1 MRFAGTFSIFFVAGD
16 RHNGRNMEIRRR
28 GPKVRQDENGK
39 HVIRDLTGKDGKPVA
54 GFSFPKD
61 VPDRARKLR
70 DQARIL
76 RDIAERLDRRAGELE
91 ENRSGGKVLHFLR
104 RYLRKEMPTKTT

>member
-1 MRFAGTFSIFFVAGD
+1 MRSAGTFTMFFATGN
-16 RHNGRNMEIRRR
+16 RHNGGDMEIRRR
-28 GPKVRQDENGK
+28 GPKVRQEENGK
-39 HVIRDLTGKDGKPVA
+39 YVILDLTGKDGKPVL

-91 ENRSGGKVLHFLR
+91 EHPPEGKVLHFLR
-104 RYLRKEMPTKTT
+104 RYLRKEMPTKAT